1 MHPGHHRFSGQIV
14 ISGESVGGGGE
25 REISVE
31 KFFSFF
37 FACGGGGGMGNYEA
51 HDGSGDA
58 GGGGGGGKQEHV
70 YGRSGAFCSMST
82 LRLMRWSRLRG
93 AWSCSKARGGYVLTT
108 ACCTRDRQQ
117 TAAAPLAHS
126 RHKDLTAEPC

>member
-14 ISGESVGGGGE
+14 ISGESVGGGGRE
-25 REISVE
+25 RFQWKNS
-31 KFFSFF
+31 FLFF
-37 FACGGGGGMGNYEA
+37 FRLRGGGGMGNYEA

-58 GGGGGGGKQEHV
+58 GGGGGGKQEHV

-93 AWSCSKARGGYVLTT
+93 AWSCSKARGGYALTT